1 MAQIPITDRLSI
13 DEAEITLSFIR
24 SAGPG
29 GQNVN
34 KVETAVQLR
43 WAMTASTSI
52 NDRVKANLRALAGR
66 RLSKEGILV
75 LTAHCHRT
83 QERNRAD
90 ALERLVALIQEAAKP
105 PAPIR
110 RPTRPTRG
118 SNERRLTAKTV
129 RSALKGTRRTDRSEP
144 DT

>member
-1 MAQIPITDRLSI
+1 MPALRITDRLWI
-13 DEAEITLSFIR
+13 DENEITLSFIR

-34 KVETAVQLR
+34 KVETGVQLR
-43 WAMTASTSI
+43 WAMTASPSI

-66 RLSKEGILV
+66 RLTKDGVLV
-75 LTAHCHRT
+75 LTAHRFRT

-90 ALERLVALIQEAAKP
+90 ALDRLAELVREAAKP
-105 PAPIR
+105 PPPVR

-129 RSALKGTRRTDRSEP
+129 RSTLKGTRRTDRSDP
-144 DT
+144 DG

>member
-1 MAQIPITDRLSI
+1 MAAIRITDRLSI
-13 DEAEITLSFIR
+13 DENEITLSFIR

-43 WAMTASTSI
+43 WAMTASPSI
-52 NDRVKANLRALAGR
+52 GDRVKANLKALAGR
-66 RLSKEGILV
+66 RLSKDGILV
-75 LTAHCHRT
+75 LTAHRHRT

-90 ALERLVALIQEAAKP
+90 ALERLVELIREAAKP
-105 PAPIR
+105 PAPVR

-129 RSALKGTRRTDRSEP
+129 RSTLKGTRRIDRSDP
-144 DT
+144 DV

>member
-1 MAQIPITDRLSI
+1 MAQIRITDRLSI

-52 NDRVKANLRALAGR
+52 SDRVKTNLRVLAGR
-66 RLSKEGILV
+66 RLSKDGILV
-75 LTAHCHRT
+75 LTAHRHRT

-90 ALERLVALIQEAAKP
+90 AMERLVALIQEAAKP

-129 RSALKGTRRTDRSEP
+129 RSALKGTRRTDRSDP

>member
-1 MAQIPITDRLSI
+1 MAQIRITDRLSI

-43 WAMTASTSI
+43 WAMTASPSI
-52 NDRVKANLRALAGR
+52 SDRVKANLRALAGR
-66 RLSKEGILV
+66 RLSKDGILV
-75 LTAHCHRT
+75 LTAHRHRT

-105 PAPIR
+105 PAPVR

-129 RSALKGTRRTDRSEP
+129 RSALKGTRRTDRSDP
-144 DT
+144 DA